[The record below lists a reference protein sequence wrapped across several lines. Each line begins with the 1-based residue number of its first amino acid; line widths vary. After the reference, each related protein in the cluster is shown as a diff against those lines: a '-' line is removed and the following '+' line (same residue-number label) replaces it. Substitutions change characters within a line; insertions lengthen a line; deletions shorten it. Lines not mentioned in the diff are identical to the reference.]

1 MIARRAQV
9 SELTAAP
16 PTSTTMRIAF
26 NRKAMLTE
34 PLHAFSATHRV
45 HAVDPSILSAVAV
58 QTDES
63 QVSVMQDPVREFHV
77 DPRLLSATTRVQLSD
92 LETAPTVSTVTTTSD
107 LHVHFEHCLVVL
119 TRTMSGKKWWHEDL
133 VADNGWYVPGMGQ
146 GELVDQPAD
155 PGEAHCLPRALLLV
169 RNVSLTGSWTA
180 DALSTMSQPVPWFG
194 PFLMTPPAPGTIT
207 TDLSGAQQ
215 TTVVG
220 AGTQVIGVLCTPL
233 PTLPPRNDPSVAP
246 DNGPLPR
253 RTYGTA
259 PGPAS
264 PATTTSDP
272 DPSVN
277 A

>member
-1 MIARRAQV
+1 MEPVTTAPTESVTAVAKPVRAFAVARQV
-9 SELTAAP
+9 
-16 PTSTTMRIAF
+16 R
-26 NRKAMLTE
+26 R
-34 PLHAFSATHRV
+34 
-45 HAVDPSILSAVAV
+45 VDPSILSVAAV

-63 QVSVMQDPVREFHV
+63 KVSVMQNPVRQFHV
-77 DPRLLSATTRVQLSD
+77 DPQLLSAATRVQFSD
-92 LETAPTVSTVTTTSD
+92 LATAPTVTTVTTTSD
-107 LHVHFEHCLVVL
+107 LHVHFEHCLVLL

-133 VADNGWYVPGMGQ
+133 VADNGWYVPGMAQ

-155 PGEAHCLPRALLLV
+155 LGEAHCLPRALLLV

-194 PFLMTPPAPGTIT
+194 PFLMTPPTPETLT
-207 TDLSGAQQ
+207 TDASGAQQ

-253 RTYGTA
+253 RTYGPPAATPA
-259 PGPAS
+259 PAPS
-264 PATTTSDP
+264 EP
-272 DPSVN
+272 DPAVN
-277 A
+277 T